1 MDTPHFLNTGDIIGI
16 VSTARKITS
25 KELQPLIC
33 LIESWGLTYVLG
45 TTINA
50 ESNQYAGDDAA
61 RVLDFQTMLDDSKV
75 KAIWC
80 ARGGYGTVRIVDQLD
95 FSAFKQNPKWI
106 IGYSDVTVLHAH
118 IHSFRIETLH
128 ANMAIDIDTKT
139 ENTRNSIKKVLFGED
154 YSIEVVSENKRN
166 RIGVAS
172 GQLIG
177 GNLSILYSLMG
188 SSSELITKGK
198 VLFIEDLDEM
208 YYHIDRMMQNLK
220 RSGALENIKG
230 LVVGGMTD
238 MKDNAI
244 PFGKTTEEIILDAVV
259 DYNFPVCFD
268 FPSGHIKDNRALIL
282 GREIHLTV
290 AKNAVTLGFN

>member
-1 MDTPHFLNTGDIIGI
+1 
-16 VSTARKITS
+16 
-25 KELQPLIC
+25 
-33 LIESWGLTYVLG
+33 
-45 TTINA
+45 
-50 ESNQYAGDDAA
+50 
-61 RVLDFQTMLDDSKV
+61 
-75 KAIWC
+75 
-80 ARGGYGTVRIVDQLD
+80 
-95 FSAFKQNPKWI
+95 
-106 IGYSDVTVLHAH
+106 
-118 IHSFRIETLH
+118 
-128 ANMAIDIDTKT
+128 
-139 ENTRNSIKKVLFGED
+139 
-154 YSIEVVSENKRN
+154 
-166 RIGVAS
+166 
-172 GQLIG
+172 
-177 GNLSILYSLMG
+177 MG

-230 LVVGGMTD
+230 LVVGGMND
-238 MKDNAI
+238 IKDNAI